1 MGRCCVTHPCF
12 YTARVSV
19 SAAGNGLILV
29 VCTANICRSPA
40 AELILRDQLFQL
52 GDQQIEVSSAGLR
65 GLAGHPIDKPMADLL
80 VADGIDP
87 ESFHARRLTATDAE
101 GADLVLTATTQH
113 RSQVVQ
119 LAPAALT
126 RTFTLLEFS
135 RLASMFPSRIAAPVG
150 GAARL
155 QWFRESILEARA
167 LAGLPNMD
175 MDIPDPYGA
184 RPKVYRNTYIRIRN
198 ALEPIARMVGNR
210 PG

>member
-1 MGRCCVTHPCF
+1 
-12 YTARVSV
+12 VSV
-19 SAAGNGLILV
+19 SAAGKGLILL

-40 AELILRDQLFQL
+40 AELILRDRLIQL
-52 GDQQIEVSSAGLR
+52 GDGQIDVSSAGVR
-65 GLAGHPIDKPMADLL
+65 GLAGHSIDQPVADLL

-113 RSQVVQ
+113 RSEVVQ

-135 RLASMFPSRIAAPVG
+135 RLASVFPSRLAAPAG

-155 QWFRESILEARA
+155 RWLRESLLEARA

-184 RPKVYRNTYIRIRN
+184 RPRVYRNTYVQIRN
-198 ALEPIARMVGNR
+198 ALEPIARIVGNR
-210 PG
+210 PGSTR